1 MKIDFLIQGWE
12 RYDVPDELAEEIVAK
27 IESGEIRNGGDIM
40 EQYQDC
46 ASNEGFILDTMH
58 EITVE
63 QNAGDPTIEIE
74 RGGNTVYQNG
84 DNE

>member
-40 EQYQDC
+40 EQYEDC
-46 ASNEGFILDTMH
+46 ANSEGLILDTVH

-63 QNAGDPTIEIE
+63 QNAGEPTIEIE
-74 RGGNTVYQNG
+74 MDGKTVYENG